1 MSLLY
6 LDTSAWLKIYV
17 EETGT
22 DVVTHAVNRA
32 EIVCTHLL
40 AYAELRAAL
49 ARAEREQRITA
60 VDRQQI
66 VQAIDSHWPSMNIV
80 QPTEIL
86 IRRAADLSERH
97 ELRGF
102 DSIHLAAGEALALQV
117 MPMPTLFASFDRK
130 LNQAAKAL
138 GLEVLPLPFT

>member
-6 LDTSAWLKIYV
+6 LDTSAWLKLYV

-22 DVVTHAVNRA
+22 DLITDAVDGA

-40 AYAELRAAL
+40 AYTELRAAL
-49 ARAEREQRITA
+49 ARAERKQRIA
-60 VDRQQI
+60 SADRRRI

-80 QPTEIL
+80 QPTETL

-97 ELRGF
+97 ALRGF

-117 MPMPTLFASFDRK
+117 MPVSTLFASFDRK

-138 GLEVLPLPFT
+138 GLAVLPLR